1 MEGITM
7 DTSIVPLTGKIK
19 FRITLDPGVWIF
31 DDRKV
36 DLNTYFENEEKAA
49 NELDEYTKNMSKNWT
64 REIQEGATSPP
75 TLKTEKKYEK
85 EKILN
90 GTFGIPLA
98 PFLSNAEPDKDAD
111 TLVIITDNAEE
122 SVTLPLTKGAEILL
136 GFSKKG
142 KPLKEDGPV
151 HVYYKDGSNKNNPI
165 KNVRGIEIK

>member
-1 MEGITM
+1 M
-7 DTSIVPLTGKIK
+7 DTSIVPLTGKVK

-36 DLNTYFENEEKAA
+36 DLNTYFEDTEKAA
-49 NELDEYTKNMSKNWT
+49 NELDEYTKNMSRNWS

-75 TLKTEKKYEK
+75 TLKTEKKYQK

-90 GTFGIPLA
+90 GSFGIPLA
-98 PFLSNAEPDKDAD
+98 PFLLNAQPDKEAGSIVINTAD
-111 TLVIITDNAEE
+111 AEE
-122 SVTLPLTKGAEILL
+122 NITLPLTKGEEILL
-136 GFSKKG
+136 GFSKDG

-151 HVYYKDGSNKNNPI
+151 HVYYRDGSNKDNPI

>member
-1 MEGITM
+1 M
-7 DTSIVPLTGKIK
+7 DASIVPLTGRVKYQ
-19 FRITLDPGVWIF
+19 ITLDPGVWIF

-36 DLNTYFENEEKAA
+36 DLNTYFQDEVKAK

-90 GTFGIPLA
+90 GTFGIPLS
-98 PFLSNAEPDKDAD
+98 PFLKNAEPENGAD
-111 TLVIITDNAEE
+111 TLVIMTADQSEE
-122 SVTLPLTKGAEILL
+122 LSLPLSKAEDLLL
-136 GFSKKG
+136 GFSKDG

-151 HVYYKDGSNKNNPI
+151 HVYYKDGSNSKNPI
-165 KNVRGIEIK
+165 KNVRGITIK

>member
-1 MEGITM
+1 M
-7 DTSIVPLTGKIK
+7 DATIVPLTGKVK
-19 FRITLDPGVWIF
+19 YKITLDPGVWIF

-36 DLNTYFENEEKAA
+36 DLDTYFQDEVKAV

-75 TLKTEKKYEK
+75 TLKTEKKYQK

-98 PFLSNAEPDKDAD
+98 PFLKNAEPHADAD
-111 TLVIITDNAEE
+111 TLVITTGDQSGEI
-122 SVTLPLTKGAEILL
+122 SLPLSKGDDILM
-136 GFSKKG
+136 GFSKAG

-151 HVYYKDGSNKNNPI
+151 HIYFKDGSNADEPI
-165 KNVRGIEIK
+165 KNVRGLIIK

>member
-1 MEGITM
+1 
-7 DTSIVPLTGKIK
+7 
-19 FRITLDPGVWIF
+19 
-31 DDRKV
+31 
-36 DLNTYFENEEKAA
+36 
-49 NELDEYTKNMSKNWT
+49 MSKNWS

-98 PFLSNAEPDKDAD
+98 PFLSNAEPDTDAD
-111 TLVIITDNAEE
+111 TLVIITDTAEE
-122 SVTLPLTKGAEILL
+122 SITLPLTKGAEILL
-136 GFSKKG
+136 GFSKNG

-165 KNVRGIEIK
+165 KHVRGIEIK